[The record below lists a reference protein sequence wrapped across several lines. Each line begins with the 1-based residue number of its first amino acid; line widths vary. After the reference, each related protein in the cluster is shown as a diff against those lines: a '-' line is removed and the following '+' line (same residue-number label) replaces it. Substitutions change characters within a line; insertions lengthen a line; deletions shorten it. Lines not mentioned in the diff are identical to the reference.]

1 LTEALNNA
9 NLILNSASLPITKG
23 VFKGNSMRI
32 QFNSRATRLVLLI
45 ITTFLSFSL
54 SGCFSTKQLIAD
66 GAGGLF
72 KELALSVNRQSDIT
86 LVRQGLPSYLMLI
99 DGMVVTYPENQDI
112 LLAGAQAYA
121 SYASLLEDEE
131 SSRASQLIQKAKI
144 DALKALERDPLF
156 TDVLDKPLDFF
167 LKQVE
172 KTEKKHVPLLFS
184 VGSIW
189 GTWIAQGPEPVE
201 GMADLPKVEALVDR
215 VLKLDPGYYYGG
227 PHLFK
232 GIMLSA
238 RPVQYGGN
246 LEKAQT
252 HFKQALNYS
261 QGKFLMTQIYYAQYY
276 AKQRLDRDL
285 FVKTLNQV
293 LSIPADIEPELT
305 LINTLAHEKAKKLL
319 NQIDEF
325 F

>member
-1 LTEALNNA
+1 MKLFHPLK
-9 NLILNSASLPITKG
+9 I
-23 VFKGNSMRI
+23 
-32 QFNSRATRLVLLI
+32 LI
-45 ITTFLSFSL
+45 IPTLLFFPLT
-54 SGCFSTKQLIAD
+54 GCFSTRQMIAD
-66 GAGGLF
+66 SAGGLF
-72 KELALSVNRQSDIT
+72 GELALSANRQSDIA

-99 DGMVVTYPENQDI
+99 DGMIGTNPDNQAL

-121 SYASLLEDEE
+121 SYASLLLEEEE

-144 DALKALERDPLF
+144 YALKALEQDPLF
-156 TDVLDKPLDFF
+156 KGSPENPLDLFQKQMEKAEKSHAPF
-167 LKQVE
+167 L
-172 KTEKKHVPLLFS
+172 FG

-189 GTWIAQGPEPVE
+189 GTWIAQGPDSVE
-201 GMADLPKVEALVDR
+201 GMADLPKVEALMDR

-246 LEKAQT
+246 LEKALT
-252 HFKQALNYS
+252 HFQQALKYS
-261 QGKFLMTQIYYAQYY
+261 QGKFLMTQIFYAQYY

-293 LSIPADIEPELT
+293 LSTPADIEPDLT
-305 LINTLAHEKAKKLL
+305 LINTLAHDKAKRLL
-319 NQIDEF
+319 NQVNEF